1 MIPRLSIFLLHIPD
15 GFLSVS
21 VAAIGWLVAVLFI
34 ALALRQTRQQFDER
48 QAPLMGVMAA
58 FIFAAQAINFPV
70 LGGTSGHLLGG
81 ALAAIVLGPW
91 AAVLVMT
98 AVIGLQGLLFQDGG
112 LLVMGWNIT
121 NMGLLTVFVGAAVY
135 RLVDRWLADDRSGLV
150 VGAAAG
156 AWLSV
161 MAAAVATSLELAA
174 SGTSPLNIVLPAM
187 LAVHALIGVGEAII
201 TVGALLLIHSTRPD
215 LLRQGATAAGQKSSV
230 WVGAGLAL
238 ALIVAFFSFMA
249 SGDPDGLER
258 VAEDQGFLGTALDP
272 LYQVLPDYTIPFV
285 ENEIVSGIIALV
297 IGTLV
302 VFGLVLLVGRLIRR
316 RRASHAR

>member
-15 GFLSVS
+15 GFLSVP
-21 VAAIGWLVAVLFI
+21 VALSGWLLAILFI
-34 ALALRQTRQQFDER
+34 ALALRQTRQQLDER
-48 QAPLMGVMAA
+48 RIPLMGVMAA

-70 LGGTSGHLLGG
+70 FGGTSGHLLGG

-91 AAVLVMT
+91 AAVLVMA

-112 LLVMGWNIT
+112 LLVMGWNIM
-121 NMGLLTVFVGAAVY
+121 NMGVLTVFTGAAVY
-135 RLVDRWLADDRSGLV
+135 RLARKWLANDRSGLIA
-150 VGAAAG
+150 GGAAG

-174 SGTSPLNIVLPAM
+174 SGTSPMNIVLPAM
-187 LAVHALIGVGEAII
+187 LAVHAFIGIGEAII
-201 TVGALLLIHSTRPD
+201 TAGALLLIHSTRPD
-215 LLRQGATAAGQKSSV
+215 LLRQGATAAGQRSSV
-230 WVGAGLAL
+230 WVGAGLAIAL
-238 ALIVAFFSFMA
+238 AVAFFSFTA

-272 LYQVLPDYTIPFV
+272 LYQVLPDYTIPFIGD
-285 ENEIVSGIIALV
+285 ERLSGIVALV

-302 VFGLVLLVGRLIRR
+302 VFGLVLFIGQLIRR
-316 RRASHAR
+316 HRSERV

>member
-1 MIPRLSIFLLHIPD
+1 MIPHFSIFLMHIPD
-15 GFLSVS
+15 GFLTAP
-21 VAAIGWLVAVLFI
+21 VALIGWLLAVIFI

-48 QAPLMGVMAA
+48 RVPLMGVMAA

-91 AAVLVMT
+91 AAVLVMA

-112 LLVMGWNIT
+112 LLVMGWNIV
-121 NMGLLTVFVGAAVY
+121 NMGVLTIFTGAAIY
-135 RLVDRWLADDRSGLV
+135 RVAQRWLSSERTGLI
-150 VGAAAG
+150 VGGAAG

-161 MAAAVATSLELAA
+161 MAAAMATSLELAA
-174 SGTSPLNIVLPAM
+174 SGTAPLNIVLPAM
-187 LAVHALIGVGEAII
+187 LTVHALIGAGEAII
-201 TVGALLLIHSTRPD
+201 TVGALLLIYSTRPD
-215 LLRQGATAAGQKSSV
+215 LMRQGETAAGQRSSV

-238 ALIVAFFSFMA
+238 ALIVAFFSFIA

-272 LYQVLPDYTIPFV
+272 LYQLLPDYTIPFV
-285 ENEIVSGIIALV
+285 DNEVVSGIIAV
-297 IGTLV
+297 VVGTLV
-302 VFGLVLLVGRLIRR
+302 VFGLALLVGQLLRR
-316 RRASHAR
+316 RRASHAQ